1 MGFRREDP
9 MFGGG
14 RRVVPTVFG
23 LLVLF
28 VVVTNIEA
36 QPAPDYAAL
45 LAAADRSDADR
56 QADKRRNPA
65 PFLAFAD
72 LRPGMKVL
80 DMGAGG
86 GYSTE
91 LMARAVAPGGVVY
104 GQNPADLPEKPKA
117 IFEVRL
123 KTPAMKDVVA
133 DIRPFDDPVPPDVHD
148 LDLITFLFFYHDT
161 TYIIASCL
169 RC

>member
-1 MGFRREDP
+1 
-9 MFGGG
+9 MFGECG

-56 QADKRRNPA
+56 QADKRRDPA

-91 LMARAVAPGGVVY
+91 LIPRVVAPSGVVY
-104 GQNPADLPEKPKA
+104 GQNTGDLGEGPKA
-117 IFEVRL
+117 RFDARLKSPAGRNIVRL
-123 KTPAMKDVVA
+123 VRA
-133 DIRPFDDPVPPDVHD
+133 
-148 LDLITFLFFYHDT
+148 
-161 TYIIASCL
+161 
-169 RC
+169 